1 MLAAILSIIDAIGSE
16 VVTVLA
22 VWLGWRLGASTQRTQ
37 RRLDALDRRF
47 EALSEI
53 MAVADNVPSHLS
65 YDELVTQ
72 LETDD
77 KFWGSMSSRLVR
89 LSGIRR
95 ERVGWLDPAI
105 VDFIDDR
112 LRPLYRSGVGQF
124 DLPRDRAREFATL
137 ALELPE
143 LVARTE
149 RKLLRERQLLEE
161 GRTRFWP
168 WIASLRHLAK
178 RLPGA
183 SRWISGRR

>member
-1 MLAAILSIIDAIGSE
+1 MLAAILSIIDAIGSSG
-16 VVTVLA
+16 VVAVIA

-53 MAVADNVPSHLS
+53 MAVADNVPSDMS
-65 YDELVTQ
+65 YDEFVEQ

-77 KFWGSMSSRLVR
+77 FRRNMSGRLVR

-112 LRPLYRSGVGQF
+112 LRPLYRSGGGEH
-124 DLPRDRAREFATL
+124 DLPRDRAREFATV

-149 RKLLRERQLLEE
+149 SKLLGERKLLEE

-168 WIASLRHLAK
+168 WIAQRSAK
-178 RLPGA
+178 KLPRA
-183 SRWISGRR
+183 